1 MAQFGEIL
9 SELRRD
15 KHMTQ
20 KELASELHVT
30 SGTISNYEKG
40 VHTPEIEKVIDLA
53 KYFQVSLDY
62 LLGLSTHNLFPG
74 VMNSIFVDRVTMGD
88 VICWISELTPDRK
101 QALITILL
109 DMRFSTTIEKR
120 REEGIK

>member
-40 VHTPEIEKVIDLA
+40 VHTPEIEKVID
-53 KYFQVSLDY
+53 
-62 LLGLSTHNLFPG
+62 
-74 VMNSIFVDRVTMGD
+74 
-88 VICWISELTPDRK
+88 
-101 QALITILL
+101 
-109 DMRFSTTIEKR
+109 
-120 REEGIK
+120 